1 MFTLHIEKDVK
12 VLRKELANQTEL
24 INESTQLLFHMHVY
38 RDNFFSLNL
47 DSFASEIITWVEL
60 SHLIKWNYFLDACA

>member
-47 DSFASEIITWVEL
+47 DSFAREIIT
-60 SHLIKWNYFLDACA
+60 